1 MWFTHQRGRNLPWG
15 VGFVETPT
23 PSKDVFTE
31 TQFVY
36 CDFYVWL
43 TLRGKAQ
50 LLHGRVSWT
59 LDQVSAPSPRA
70 VSCDRDVLWL
80 MWIQSN
86 KKNEQ
91 YNLNGKMR
99 KKDCDVFA
107 CSRCIPSASIN
118 VALLPITKV
127 YQDKHWTEIICLK
140 ATVERSGC
148 KEKKEQAAFPMT
160 FMNLRYMYIFS

>member
-1 MWFTHQRGRNLPWG
+1 MREQSALYMWFTRQRGRNLPWG

-36 CDFYVWL
+36 CDFCVWL

-59 LDQVSAPSPRA
+59 LDQVSCSEPKSRHVCSYADI
-70 VSCDRDVLWL
+70 SCPGPDRDVLWL

-91 YNLNGKMR
+91 YNLNGKTR

-127 YQDKHWTEIICLK
+127 YQDKH
-140 ATVERSGC
+140 
-148 KEKKEQAAFPMT
+148 
-160 FMNLRYMYIFS
+160 